1 MLGTIA
7 HIIVQYREGL
17 LSGLLV
23 TLGLVAIIWVS
34 GLTFGVFLGWYA
46 HQKTSAGYFLKVIWF
61 LISSSPILVILFW
74 LHFPLQAMLGIVI
87 QPFITAAAGLS
98 LVNIVFVAAIV
109 KIALDELP
117 QQYCIAGKVSGL
129 SDQEIFTKIK
139 FPLMVRAAI
148 PQFLFL
154 QVAMLQATIFA
165 SLISVE
171 EIFRVAQR
179 INSMI
184 YKPIEIYTTLAL
196 FFIIICLPLNLT
208 AYWLKNK
215 YTRNFSEK

>member
-1 MLGTIA
+1 MISTIVQ
-7 HIIVQYREGL
+7 IVVQYREGL

-23 TLGLVAIIWVS
+23 TLGLVVIVWLS
-34 GLTFGVFLGWYA
+34 GLIFGVLFGWYA
-46 HQKTSAGYFLKVIWF
+46 HQKQSTGYSLKVLWF
-61 LISSSPILVILFW
+61 LISSVPILVLLFW
-74 LHFPLQAMLGIVI
+74 LHFPLQEILGVVI
-87 QPFITAAAGLS
+87 KPFITAAAALS

-109 KIALDELP
+109 KDALDEFP
-117 QQYCIAGKVSGL
+117 EQYSIAGKVSGL
-129 SDQEIFTKIK
+129 REREIFSKIK
-139 FPLMVRAAI
+139 FPLIFRATI

-179 INSMI
+179 INSTI

-196 FFIIICLPLNLT
+196 FFVVICLPLNLI
-208 AYWLKNK
+208 AYYMKSK
-215 YTRNFSEK
+215 YTRNLSEK

>member
-1 MLGTIA
+1 MR
-7 HIIVQYREGL
+7 IIVQYREGL
-17 LSGLLV
+17 FAGLLV
-23 TLGLVAIIWVS
+23 TLELVAIVWLS
-34 GLTFGVFLGWYA
+34 GLIFGVLFGAYG
-46 HQKTSAGYFLKVIWF
+46 HEKRSRGFSLKVLWF
-61 LISSSPILVILFW
+61 LISSIPILVLLFW
-74 LHFPLQAMLGIVI
+74 LHFPLQEILGVVI
-87 QPFITAAAGLS
+87 KPFITAAVALS

-109 KIALDELP
+109 KDALDDFPE
-117 QQYCIAGKVSGL
+117 QYSIAGKVSGL
-129 SDQEIFTKIK
+129 SEEEIFSKIK
-139 FPLMVRAAI
+139 FPLIFRASI
-148 PQFLFL
+148 PQFLLL

-196 FFIIICLPLNLT
+196 FFIAICLPLNLL

-215 YTRNFSEK
+215 YTRNISEK

>member
-1 MLGTIA
+1 MLGTIW
-7 HIIVQYREGL
+7 HIIVQYRGGL

-23 TLGLVAIIWVS
+23 SLCLVAIVWIS
-34 GLTFGVFLGWYA
+34 GLTLGVFFGWHG
-46 HQKTSAGYFLKVIWF
+46 HQKLSTGYFLKVLWF
-61 LISSSPILVILFW
+61 LISSSPILVILLW
-74 LHFPLQAMLGIVI
+74 LHFPLQEILGVVI
-87 QPFITAAAGLS
+87 KPFITAAAGLS
-98 LVNIVFVAAIV
+98 LINIIFVAAIV
-109 KIALDELP
+109 KDTLNELP
-117 QQYCIAGKVSGL
+117 SQYFIAGKVSGL
-129 SDQEIFTKIK
+129 SEKEIFTQIK
-139 FPLMVRAAI
+139 FPLMIRAAI
-148 PQFLFL
+148 PQLLFL

-196 FFIIICLPLNLT
+196 FFIAICLPLNLI